1 MKQTTMVNHLRS
13 GTMSL
18 LFLSHI
24 IEVTFVIFLTIFLL
38 GPAVFFIINGLFCAF
53 LFLRPHISSLVGFYK
68 FIFRLTDDDFY
79 MEELDLGFSFWLS
92 RVLMVI
98 IVLGQI
104 TVGIYFLSRYG
115 FLNQNLIYLL
125 RNL

>member
-1 MKQTTMVNHLRS
+1 
-13 GTMSL
+13 
-18 LFLSHI
+18 
-24 IEVTFVIFLTIFLL
+24 
-38 GPAVFFIINGLFCAF
+38 
-53 LFLRPHISSLVGFYK
+53 
-68 FIFRLTDDDFY
+68 
-79 MEELDLGFSFWLS
+79 
-92 RVLMVI
+92 MVI